1 MPGGVRT
8 EIHLTGDDTD
18 GTICLLIDSPPTGW
32 SLPAHRHRREV
43 ETIHIIEGEFEME
56 VDGQQYRL
64 TAGDTIHIP
73 RGVVHAGGN
82 VGEQPGRRVV
92 AFTPAGI
99 EGFFLE
105 AGTAAPD
112 ADVDLA
118 TATASA
124 ARYGWEFI
132 T

>member
-1 MPGGVRT
+1 
-8 EIHLTGDDTD
+8 
-18 GTICLLIDSPPTGW
+18 
-32 SLPAHRHRREV
+32 
-43 ETIHIIEGEFEME
+43 ME